1 MESTSGSSHSSVES
15 TARTRFTRG
24 ISLKA
29 CVAKAAG
36 WTLEKAKDV
45 TLPEIKECK
54 TTSCVY
60 SKGRLSYQEMS
71 STCHHNYSTWA
82 RTKSKG
88 GVLLVTP
95 VGRP

>member
-1 MESTSGSSHSSVES
+1 MESISENSYSSVES

-36 WTLEKAKDV
+36 WTLEKYKVV

-54 TTSCVY
+54 KT
-60 SKGRLSYQEMS
+60 
-71 STCHHNYSTWA
+71 
-82 RTKSKG
+82 
-88 GVLLVTP
+88 
-95 VGRP
+95 

>member
-1 MESTSGSSHSSVES
+1 MNVSKGRTTTSDISIFLILKAYMDSTSESSCNSVES

-36 WTLEKAKDV
+36 WTLEKAKNL

-54 TTSCVY
+54 TT
-60 SKGRLSYQEMS
+60 
-71 STCHHNYSTWA
+71 
-82 RTKSKG
+82 
-88 GVLLVTP
+88 
-95 VGRP
+95 